1 MQNSASAAQETLQAT
16 PQVTPQKPGPG
27 EKFRVL
33 VIEDDTEV
41 ARLMLLNL
49 ARAGL
54 DCRYASDGPMGLSAF
69 KESYPHLILL
79 DLMLPGFDG
88 RALCMQ
94 IRENSTVPIII
105 MTALSGEEPQL
116 QCFRLGADDYVTKP
130 FNPKLLV
137 ARVVAHLRRVYAY
150 DLEIERDDTAP
161 LPSLRP
167 NQNVVTQ
174 HPATAHNTT
183 THHAAKP
190 AVPTGF
196 ARCGNCGY
204 SGPQQAFQ
212 MMDGQGGFTQFCPRC
227 REKDQI
233 VVAL

>member
-1 MQNSASAAQETLQAT
+1 MNT
-16 PQVTPQKPGPG
+16 PTAGQLTPQKPGPG
-27 EKFRVL
+27 EKFRIL
-33 VIEDDTEV
+33 VIEDDSEV

-54 DCRYASDGPMGLSAF
+54 DCRYAGDGPTGLGAF
-69 KESYPHLILL
+69 KEADPHLILL

-94 IRENSTVPIII
+94 IREKSTVPIVI

-150 DLEIERDDTAP
+150 DFEIERDDGASM
-161 LPSLRP
+161 PSLHNDPRQSQQPPAKSSTRP
-167 NQNVVTQ
+167 AASAQSGTPGGI
-174 HPATAHNTT
+174 PA
-183 THHAAKP
+183 
-190 AVPTGF
+190 GF
-196 ARCGNCGY
+196 ARCESCGY
-204 SGPQQAFQ
+204 TGPQQAFQ
-212 MMDGQGGFTQFCPRC
+212 MMDGKGGFTQFCPRC
-227 REKDQI
+227 REKEQI
-233 VVAL
+233 VVSLG

>member
-1 MQNSASAAQETLQAT
+1 MQTSASAAQVTS
-16 PQVTPQKPGPG
+16 QVTPQKPGPG

-33 VIEDDTEV
+33 VIEDDAEV

-54 DCRYASDGPMGLSAF
+54 DCRYAGDGPMGLSAF
-69 KESYPHLILL
+69 KQADPHLILL

-94 IRENSTVPIII
+94 IREKSTVPIII

-150 DLEIERDDTAP
+150 DVEIERDDTASI
-161 LPSLRP
+161 PSLHA
-167 NQNVVTQ
+167 NAHQ
-174 HPATAHNTT
+174 ATHNL
-183 THHAAKP
+183 AKS
-190 AVPTGF
+190 AVPAGF
-196 ARCGNCGY
+196 ARCENCGY
-204 SGPQQAFQ
+204 AGPQQAFQ
-212 MMDGQGGFTQFCPRC
+212 MMDGKGGFTQFCPRC

-233 VVAL
+233 VVAIG

>member
-1 MQNSASAAQETLQAT
+1 MQNPSTQGA
-16 PQVTPQKPGPG
+16 PPKPGPG
-27 EKFRVL
+27 EKFRIL
-33 VIEDDTEV
+33 VIEDDPEV

-54 DCRYASDGPMGLSAF
+54 DCRYAGDGPTGLSAF
-69 KESYPHLILL
+69 KEANPHLILL

-94 IRENSTVPIII
+94 IREKSTVPIII

-150 DLEIERDDTAP
+150 DAEIERDETASM
-161 LPSLRP
+161 PSLRTNAP
-167 NQNVVTQ
+167 QKAQ
-174 HPATAHNTT
+174 PPAKSGIHTD
-183 THHAAKP
+183 
-190 AVPTGF
+190 F
-196 ARCGNCGY
+196 ARCESCGY

-212 MMDGQGGFTQFCPRC
+212 MMDGKGGFTQFCPRC
-227 REKDQI
+227 REKDRI
-233 VVAL
+233 VVSLG

>member
-1 MQNSASAAQETLQAT
+1 MNT
-16 PQVTPQKPGPG
+16 PTTGQLTPQKPGPG
-27 EKFRVL
+27 EKFRIL
-33 VIEDDTEV
+33 VIEDDPEV
-41 ARLMLLNL
+41 ARLILLNL

-54 DCRYASDGPMGLSAF
+54 DCRYAGDGPTGLLAF
-69 KESYPHLILL
+69 KEADPHLILL

-94 IRENSTVPIII
+94 IREKSTVPIII

-150 DLEIERDDTAP
+150 DFEIERDEKASM
-161 LPSLRP
+161 PSLHGNAKQSLQAP
-167 NQNVVTQ
+167 GKPVAKSA
-174 HPATAHNTT
+174 ATS
-183 THHAAKP
+183 KS
-190 AVPTGF
+190 GF
-196 ARCGNCGY
+196 SHCENCGY

-212 MMDGQGGFTQFCPRC
+212 MMDGKGGFTQFCPRC
-227 REKDQI
+227 REKERI
-233 VVAL
+233 VVSLG